1 MDLDRAG
8 AAADRADQIG
18 ALEGAIGLSGEETHE
33 ALLDGAQEGVEED
46 CRWAG
51 GVPVTPPAV
60 AGWAGPPGAERRGIR

>member
-18 ALEGAIGLSGEETHE
+18 ALEGAIGLSEEETEE
-33 ALLDGAQEGVEED
+33 ALLDGAQEGVEEG

-51 GVPVTPPAV
+51 GVPVTPPAAV
-60 AGWAGPPGAERRGIR
+60 AWAGRAAAERRGIR